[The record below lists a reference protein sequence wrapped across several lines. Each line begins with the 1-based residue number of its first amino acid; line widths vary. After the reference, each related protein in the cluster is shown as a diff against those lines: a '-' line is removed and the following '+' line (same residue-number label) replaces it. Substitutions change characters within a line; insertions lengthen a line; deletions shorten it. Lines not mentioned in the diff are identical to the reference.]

1 MGVTVAPTKRTLVT
15 ALAALLM
22 VVAVLAMV
30 GRRLFVAGVLFL
42 TASMTLYAA
51 ETYFSV

>member
-1 MGVTVAPTKRTLVT
+1 MAPTKRTLVMG
-15 ALAALLM
+15 LAAALM
-22 VVAVLAMV
+22 GVAVLSMAA
-30 GRRLFVAGVLFL
+30 GRLFVAGVLFL